1 MRVMLSALLLPAVLL
16 LLALACPGA
25 PAAEPSFEPQTDL
38 PGFDYRNF
46 DLLQP
51 RPRLCQEAC
60 LADNQCR
67 GWTFVQIGVLGPV
80 ASCWLKSGVAEK
92 KTNPCCI
99 SGVR

>member
-1 MRVMLSALLLPAVLL
+1 MPIRLFAAML
-16 LLALACPGA
+16 LLALTCAGA
-25 PAAEPSFEPQTDL
+25 SAAEPTFEPQIDL

-51 RPRLCQEAC
+51 RPRLCEQAC
-60 LADNQCR
+60 LADDKCR
-67 GWTFVQIGVLGPV
+67 AWTFVQTGVLGPV

-92 KTNPCCI
+92 KSNPCCI